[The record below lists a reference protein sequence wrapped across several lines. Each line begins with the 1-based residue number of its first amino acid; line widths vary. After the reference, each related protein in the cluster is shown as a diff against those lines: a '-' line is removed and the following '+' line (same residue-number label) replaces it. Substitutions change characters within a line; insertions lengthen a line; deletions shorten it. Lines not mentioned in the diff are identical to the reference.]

1 VLRIDLTRSDR
12 ELSHLISLR
21 FSDFGIVK
29 SVKIQRRPT
38 PFALVEMATHF
49 ETLELAAQYGGSV
62 FGTCALVH
70 LEQEQ
75 EADGADS

>member
-1 VLRIDLTRSDR
+1 VLNIDLTRPDR
-12 ELSHLISLR
+12 ELVHEISLR

-29 SVKIQRRPT
+29 SVKIQRQPT
-38 PFALVEMATHF
+38 PFALIEMATHF
-49 ETLELAAQYGGSV
+49 ATLELAAQYGGSV

-75 EADGADS
+75 VAGGADR